1 MQTLINLYL
10 SLTGKGKMIWDFL
23 DGLKTFLLCLV
34 AALSGILGLLQEII
48 PILSAHDAGAL
59 YGWFC
64 ALPHDQA
71 YQMVVGSGIVAAL
84 RHAVAKGP
92 TVTPDP
98 ALAADTSAGK

>member
-10 SLTGKGKMIWDFL
+10 AVTGKGKMLWDFI

-34 AALSGILGLLQEII
+34 AALSGSLGLLQEII

-59 YGWFC
+59 YAWFC

-71 YQMVVGSGIVAAL
+71 YQMVIGSGLVAAL

-92 TVTPDP
+92 SEAP
-98 ALAADTSAGK
+98 AAAAEAPAAK